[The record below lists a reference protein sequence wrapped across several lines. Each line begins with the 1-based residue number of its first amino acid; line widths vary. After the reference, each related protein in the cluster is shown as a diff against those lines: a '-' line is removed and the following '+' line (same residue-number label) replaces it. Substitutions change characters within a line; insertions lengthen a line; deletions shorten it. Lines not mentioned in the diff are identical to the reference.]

1 MQNGDIALGHDFAA
15 ELSLRRYTPQG
26 AARWKIAE
34 RSGAAPPL
42 PAKRYPG
49 APRVQLPPVA
59 GLDLGDTLSLL
70 AGSAPGA
77 PAGMEPLRRLAALLG
92 YGAGV
97 SRLEVLHEWPLHRVF
112 ASARCLYPTEVY
124 VALPGD
130 AAGPDVPAG
139 LYSYQALDHALARVV
154 EGDAVAAAL
163 RGCPGHRAAD
173 PSMVLL
179 VSSVFGRTSYKYG
192 DFAYRLCSHEAGMV
206 VVNLMAAARA
216 LGFEASVRF
225 DFVDGELESLV
236 GMPAGGEGVWAV
248 LTLTDGERP
257 APAPRHEPPAPP
269 HTPAPADPRAYLDP
283 VWHAGV
289 ARFHGASSLAR
300 HEVPAAAYALPPAP
314 REGAPSTPLPAT
326 VPPPSSAAAT
336 VWKRRRSGSSV
347 FLSSRSRPMPLGVLA
362 AMLRAAGAPS
372 PRDDGAEEPLE
383 VALYCAVNAVEGLAR
398 GVYRYDAARDALA
411 TVREGDVRMAL
422 QGAYHEKN
430 VNLFA
435 VPCAFFM
442 VGDYPGCFE
451 RHGNRGYRV
460 LNLHTG
466 MMAQRLTLA
475 AGAYDY
481 SVRCLD
487 GVNEHAAGAL
497 LGLAPPQQALHLVP
511 CFEDRGGDRFS
522 AMLLP

>member
-59 GLDLGDTLSLL
+59 GLALGDALPLL
-70 AGSAPGA
+70 AGPEPGA
-77 PAGMEPLRRLAALLG
+77 PAEVEPLLRLAALLG
-92 YGAGV
+92 FGAGV

-124 VALPGD
+124 VALSGD
-130 AAGPDVPAG
+130 AAGPEVSPG

-154 EGDAVAAAL
+154 EGDAAAAVL
-163 RGCPGHRAAD
+163 RGCPGHRTPD
-173 PSMVLL
+173 PSLVLL

-216 LGFEASVRF
+216 LGYDASVRF
-225 DFVDGELESLV
+225 DFVDQELESLV

-248 LTLTDGERP
+248 LTLADRGERP
-257 APAPRHEPPAPP
+257 RPAPRPEHAVPPPAQ
-269 HTPAPADPRAYLDP
+269 ADPRSYLDP

-289 ARFHGASSLAR
+289 ARFHGASSLSR
-300 HEVPAAAYALPPAP
+300 HEVPAAAYALPTTPHD
-314 REGAPSTPLPAT
+314 GAWTHLPET
-326 VPPPSSAAAT
+326 VPPPRSAAAT

-347 FLSSRSRPMPLGVLA
+347 FLSSRSRPMPLDVLA

-372 PRDDGAEEPLE
+372 PRDGGAGEPLE

-398 GVYRYDAARDALA
+398 GVYRYDAAHDALA

-442 VGDYPGCFE
+442 VGDYPGCFQ

-497 LGLAPPQQALHLVP
+497 LGLAPPEQALHLVA

-522 AMLLP
+522 ATLLP